1 MRGHSPTR
9 HNYVVLL
16 RRDVFV
22 LKICAQNLRTWRPH
36 ILKGVY
42 EVNHLVCT
50 YATYVTYIRK
60 DMRHELRLRPLG
72 LAEQRYWIERE
83 EE

>member
-1 MRGHSPTR
+1 MRNSRAKRRTHTYVPTELRIMRAASPAR
-9 HNYVVLL
+9 HNVVVLL

-22 LKICAQNLRTWRPH
+22 LKIRAGNAQVTYAR

-50 YATYVTYIRK
+50 YMTYIH
-60 DMRHELRLRPLG
+60 M
-72 LAEQRYWIERE
+72 
-83 EE
+83 

>member
-1 MRGHSPTR
+1 MRAASPAR
-9 HNYVVLL
+9 HNVVVLL

-22 LKICAQNLRTWRPH
+22 LKIRAGNAQVTYAR

-50 YATYVTYIRK
+50 YMTYIH
-60 DMRHELRLRPLG
+60 M
-72 LAEQRYWIERE
+72 
-83 EE
+83 